1 MKEVRVIKPIE
12 NKLIR
17 RNTIQFNKLRVAP
30 YCRVSTGSEE
40 QKNSY
45 DSQLKYYNDL
55 VKGKDEW
62 ELVDIYADEAIT
74 GTQVYKRSN
83 FQRMINDAMNG
94 HIDMIITKSIS
105 RFARNTL
112 DTLKYVRML
121 KEKNVAIMFEKENIN
136 TLTMNGE
143 LLLVILSSMAQQES
157 ESIAG
162 NVKIG
167 LKMKMSRGELVGFN
181 KCLGYD
187 YDKETKSIS
196 INQKEA
202 EIVKYIFDRY
212 INGAGAFVI
221 AKELENL
228 GYLTIKGSKRWHE
241 GSIRCI
247 IKNEKYKGDVLLG
260 KTFTVDP
267 ITHKRLSNLG
277 ESEKYYVE
285 DHHEPII
292 SKEIWDEA
300 QRIRKKRYNG
310 ETGEDARRKYSKKYA
325 FSSVMK
331 CASCGSTYIRRTW
344 HSKSEK
350 EKHVWSCISRIQKG
364 RGTCPAS
371 ISITEK
377 VLEKAFLEAYSL
389 VVNNNKDII
398 EHLVKAIDEIIKSES
413 DINLVL
419 EEEKKLEVVK
429 SKINK
434 LLDLKLEN
442 NISNDIYNEKL
453 EKLNKELL
461 KKEKSLLQLKDVKK
475 KEVDYKTRI
484 KTIKDRFNS
493 LNKMDEFDREVF
505 DCVVEKVIIG
515 WYNDDGIFDSN
526 KITFI
531 FRTGHEIAGKIDST
545 KMKKDVTERYE
556 ESIRNIEK
564 KECLNA
570 ENQSSK
576 LSSYSSDDT
585 C

>member
-1 MKEVRVIKPIE
+1 MKEVKVIKPIE
-12 NKLIR
+12 NKMIR
-17 RNTIQFNKLRVAP
+17 RNTIKFNKLRVAP

-45 DSQLKYYNDL
+45 DSQLQYYKDL

-94 HIDMIITKSIS
+94 NIDMIITKSIS

-121 KEKNVAIMFEKENIN
+121 KERNVSIMFEKENIN

-228 GYLTIKGSKRWHE
+228 GYLTVKGNKNWHE

-247 IKNEKYKGDVLLG
+247 IKNEKYKGDILLG

-285 DHHEPII
+285 DHHESIV

-325 FSSVMK
+325 FSSIVK
-331 CASCGSTYIRRTW
+331 CGSCGSTYIRRTW

-350 EKHVWSCISRIQKG
+350 EKHVWSCIARIQKG

-371 ISITEK
+371 ISITEE
-377 VLEKAFLEAYSL
+377 VLEKAFLEAYAL
-389 VVNNNKDII
+389 VANNNKGII
-398 EHLVKAIDEIIKSES
+398 ENLVKVIEEVIKSEN

-419 EEEKKLEVVK
+419 EEEKKLETIK
-429 SKINK
+429 SKISK
-434 LLDLKLEN
+434 LLDLRLEN
-442 NISNDIYNEKL
+442 SVNENIYNDKL
-453 EKLNKELL
+453 NKLNKEL
-461 KKEKSLLQLKDVKK
+461 EKREKALVQLKDVKK
-475 KEVDYKTRI
+475 KEIDYKTRI
-484 KTIKDRFNS
+484 KKIKDRFSS
-493 LNKMDEFDREVF
+493 LNKIDEFDREVF
-505 DCVVEKVIIG
+505 ECVVEKVIIG
-515 WYNDDGIFDSN
+515 WYNDDGVFDSN

-531 FRTGHEIAGKIDST
+531 FRTGHEIVGKIDST
-545 KMKKDVTERYE
+545 KIKKDVSERYE
-556 ESIRNIEK
+556 ESMKNIENI
-564 KECLNA
+564 ECLNT
-570 ENQSSK
+570 ENEPQK
-576 LSSYSSDDT
+576 LSSDSSNDT